1 MPCTTKAVDK
11 FIDSKILYGPG
22 KAANA
27 GGVAV
32 SGLEMSQNSM
42 RIQWNKKEVD
52 SKLKEII
59 PGAINWPSF
68 EKNLSDQF
76 EARLVQVE
84 IQKTN
89 SILLDNMDGWT
100 LPVASAHGEG
110 YARFENDSLK
120 KLNESSQ
127 IALNFVNSDGKKT
140 EIYPINPNGSE
151 EGVTGVTSDDGRV
164 TIMMPHPERVFRKI
178 QMSWHPKHWEEFSP
192 WMQLFINA
200 KKIV

>member
-1 MPCTTKAVDK
+1 
-11 FIDSKILYGPG
+11 
-22 KAANA
+22 
-27 GGVAV
+27 
-32 SGLEMSQNSM
+32 
-42 RIQWNKKEVD
+42 
-52 SKLKEII
+52 
-59 PGAINWPSF
+59 
-68 EKNLSDQF
+68 
-76 EARLVQVE
+76 
-84 IQKTN
+84 
-89 SILLDNMDGWT
+89 MDGWT
-100 LPVASAHGEG
+100 IPVASAHGEG

-127 IALNFVNSDGKKT
+127 IALNFVNSDGNKT

-178 QMSWHPKHWEEFSP
+178 QMSWHPKHLEEFSP

>member
-1 MPCTTKAVDK
+1 MTFGFEK
-11 FIDSKILYGPG
+11 SK
-22 KAANA
+22 
-27 GGVAV
+27 
-32 SGLEMSQNSM
+32 S
-42 RIQWNKKEVD
+42 